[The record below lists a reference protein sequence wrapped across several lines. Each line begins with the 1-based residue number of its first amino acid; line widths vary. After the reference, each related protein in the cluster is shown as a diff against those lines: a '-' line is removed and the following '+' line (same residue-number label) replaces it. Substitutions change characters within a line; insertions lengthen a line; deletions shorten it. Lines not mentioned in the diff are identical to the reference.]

1 MLAQWT
7 GAVKG
12 EMHVAGVTMRALAE
26 EIGWHEKYLSAV
38 LNGHRAP
45 KEAEAKVREGLSRC
59 IMKRSSA

>member
-12 EMHVAGVTMRALAE
+12 EMHVAGVTMRSLAE

-38 LNGHRAP
+38 LNGHRSP
-45 KEAEAKVREGLSRC
+45 KGAEARVREGLNRC
-59 IMKRSSA
+59 IVKKGV